1 MTEER
6 VTYHAGDAPGD
17 HPVVMTVD
25 QVADYLQI
33 GRRTVYNMVAAG
45 ELPGAKVGEQWRFFR
60 PEIDRWLTRLSRE
73 NIGDP
78 TPVDQVAGEGAK
90 VYNGAV

>member
-1 MTEER
+1 MTER
-6 VTYHAGDAPGD
+6 AGYFVGD
-17 HPVVMTVD
+17 VEGSIIPPRFPVVMTVD
-25 QVADYLQI
+25 QVADYLQV
-33 GRRTVYNMVAAG
+33 GKRTVYNMVAAG

-73 NIGDP
+73 TIGDP

-90 VYNGAV
+90 V